1 MRNWTD
7 GVVAKKSEPVEGCF
21 SEQLVGPIFISMR
34 DSNNQRSFD
43 RIRQRVSCV
52 IKDDTTEHLGFVT
65 DVSPSGLF
73 LQTRAKLVP
82 GRQVIVDLG
91 WNGELVTLTGVIARV
106 CKSNR
111 SAAMVN
117 ASGFGFE
124 IQTAPETYY
133 QMIMDLHPKPE

>member
-1 MRNWTD
+1 M
-7 GVVAKKSEPVEGCF
+7 
-21 SEQLVGPIFISMR
+21 
-34 DSNNQRSFD
+34 
-43 RIRQRVSCV
+43 
-52 IKDDTTEHLGFVT
+52 GFVT

-82 GRQVIVDLG
+82 GKQVIVDLD

-106 CKSNR
+106 RKSNR

-124 IQTAPETYY
+124 IQSAPEAYY
-133 QMIMDLHPKPE
+133 QMIMDLHPKPA